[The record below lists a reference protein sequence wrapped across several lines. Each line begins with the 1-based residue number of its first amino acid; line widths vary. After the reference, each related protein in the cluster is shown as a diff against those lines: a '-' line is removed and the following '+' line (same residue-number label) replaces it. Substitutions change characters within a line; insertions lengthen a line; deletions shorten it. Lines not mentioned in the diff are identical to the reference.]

1 MSWINRWLTIFLV
14 ILIPSLAWAELG
26 DLFSQFQ
33 PYITL
38 QEEYTDN
45 LDLTPRNT
53 TSDFITTVYPGL
65 KISTLPRSTRT
76 GEFRPASSSQETSY
90 GVDFD
95 YRAGFNFYAKE
106 TDRNYVGVNGTLNA
120 WYTLDRRLTFRAR
133 NYSLRSQEPREQDYS
148 STALPGQSLLATQI
162 TKDPYFR
169 NVFQPS
175 VEYQFGKENRLA
187 LNYVNNIYRTQNPSA
202 GDSTENSV
210 NPTLTY
216 WFDIRNGVSLEYGLS
231 LGHFQK
237 SPDLTGQRAAAR
249 YIHRF
254 NPRTSLYANYAFLR
268 QDFDPPGNDYDVHT
282 PTFGIDHAFS
292 RTLSGRA
299 QLGYFWQDSQNG
311 STQRGLNYALGL
323 TQRAQRTTYTLSFQG
338 GYTEDYFTSQNLGF
352 TLYHRGIGTVTYRL
366 MQKMTVGL
374 TGSLERAE
382 YATDRKD
389 VIYGISG
396 NASYQLLRWLS
407 VSLNASH
414 RRDDSDNN
422 AFGYTENR
430 AMLGI
435 TAAY

>member
-1 MSWINRWLTIFLV
+1 MKKVYGMSWINRWLTIFLV

-282 PTFGIDHAFS
+282 PTFGIDHAFQLTS
-292 RTLSGRA
+292 SGSSIRVLLA
-299 QLGYFWQDSQNG
+299 RFPKW
-311 STQRGLNYALGL
+311 
-323 TQRAQRTTYTLSFQG
+323 F
-338 GYTEDYFTSQNLGF
+338 
-352 TLYHRGIGTVTYRL
+352 H
-366 MQKMTVGL
+366 
-374 TGSLERAE
+374 
-382 YATDRKD
+382 ATW
-389 VIYGISG
+389 S
-396 NASYQLLRWLS
+396 
-407 VSLNASH
+407 
-414 RRDDSDNN
+414 
-422 AFGYTENR
+422 
-430 AMLGI
+430 
-435 TAAY
+435 